1 MPDANQ
7 LRVSEPGDV
16 HEEIAA
22 SMANRVVGNGREHG
36 PGNDLIRPAAA
47 GLQRQQATAENVS
60 PIRADESGKT
70 TTTYNF
76 GQFSIFIPKRVTLA
90 SAQEDRNPKVHV
102 FFAAGGVQGLDTND
116 IALHGLRGSSD
127 ASLWITIGVPG
138 ILDSANTI
146 SDAQIRDCLKSVGIG
161 PPSIVRLTGH
171 SRGCD
176 SLMATLV
183 GKRITTPIDRVVF
196 LDEAVE
202 HVPANKKLPDGSPD
216 PAAGSVRVNR
226 IQALVRIGI
235 PADKIT
241 SYESTDKSRN
251 TVTGASAQV
260 PGAHYIDLN
269 SSGMAAIGAAR
280 LVQDAMAL
288 DPRIAARANAN
299 QKIVAQLRDL
309 SLPPRGTFTTGPTT
323 ATRTNI
329 NEFCLEPATPSTP
342 GSARKLKASIT
353 AIIKDPVLI
362 KFIDQNNLA
371 RYSTVASWAG
381 LAAHEFFVAEIAHEL
396 TE

>member
-1 MPDANQ
+1 
-7 LRVSEPGDV
+7 
-16 HEEIAA
+16 
-22 SMANRVVGNGREHG
+22 
-36 PGNDLIRPAAA
+36 
-47 GLQRQQATAENVS
+47 
-60 PIRADESGKT
+60 
-70 TTTYNF
+70 
-76 GQFSIFIPKRVTLA
+76 
-90 SAQEDRNPKVHV
+90 
-102 FFAAGGVQGLDTND
+102 
-116 IALHGLRGSSD
+116 
-127 ASLWITIGVPG
+127 
-138 ILDSANTI
+138 
-146 SDAQIRDCLKSVGIG
+146 
-161 PPSIVRLTGH
+161 
-171 SRGCD
+171 
-176 SLMATLV
+176 
-183 GKRITTPIDRVVF
+183 
-196 LDEAVE
+196 
-202 HVPANKKLPDGSPD
+202 
-216 PAAGSVRVNR
+216 VNR